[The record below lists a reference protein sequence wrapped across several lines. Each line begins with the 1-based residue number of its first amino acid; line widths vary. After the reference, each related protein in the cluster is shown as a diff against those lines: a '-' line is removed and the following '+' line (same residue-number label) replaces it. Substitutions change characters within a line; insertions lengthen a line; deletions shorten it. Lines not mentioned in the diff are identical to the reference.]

1 MTYSAVIAVV
11 LIIFLV
17 VIVGTT
23 ASLQKDIFRDLK
35 AEEELDDAL
44 LELIR
49 LQIIK
54 NERRKQK

>member
-1 MTYSAVIAVV
+1 MTYSAIIAVV

-17 VIVGTT
+17 VIVAMTN
-23 ASLQKDIFRDLK
+23 SLQKDIRHDLK

-44 LELIR
+44 LKLIR

-54 NERRKQK
+54 NERKKRK